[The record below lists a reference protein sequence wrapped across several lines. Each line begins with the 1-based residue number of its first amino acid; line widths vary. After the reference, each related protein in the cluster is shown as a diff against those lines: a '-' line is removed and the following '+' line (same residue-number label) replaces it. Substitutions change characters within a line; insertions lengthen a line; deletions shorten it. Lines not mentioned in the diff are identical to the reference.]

1 MASKIDSIIG
11 KVKGY
16 NVLSA
21 DQLYEFESD
30 LRNALPKDVYKVAIY
45 FLGAV
50 TVLLVVG
57 SIVPAM
63 SEKGAP
69 DAIWAALGAGI
80 GGLAGIFMQ
89 QS

>member
-1 MASKIDSIIG
+1 MANKVEPIISKLKSW
-11 KVKGY
+11 

-21 DQLYEFESD
+21 EQLSELESD
-30 LRNALPKDVYKVAIY
+30 LRNAIPENVYKVAIY
-45 FLGAV
+45 FLGAI
-50 TVLLVVG
+50 TALLVIG
-57 SIVPAM
+57 AIVLAM

-89 QS
+89 PS